1 MYCTRRYPQELLHYL
16 PQKRTLNGRCVPGDT
31 KRIFFYPNNK
41 KLYHYF
47 FYIKICLLLKNYHK
61 TVQRARVHF
70 GEPCN
75 KRAFILAIHLL
86 SVFWRTIKESY
97 ASMLHKVW
105 TVSRVPR
112 THGMKCSSL
121 IPLLKSVQFIESTR
135 VFVG

>member
-1 MYCTRRYPQELLHYL
+1 VPSPCF
-16 PQKRTLNGRCVPGDT
+16 QKNHRSNALSTPASGMANRTANRT
-31 KRIFFYPNNK
+31 KVASISAS
-41 KLYHYF
+41 
-47 FYIKICLLLKNYHK
+47 
-61 TVQRARVHF
+61 VQRARVHF
-70 GEPCN
+70 GVPCN

-86 SVFWRTIKESY
+86 SVFWRTIKERY

-105 TVSRVPR
+105 TVSRAPCVPR